1 MYLYVF
7 LFQCIITLVLLIIED
22 VYVLINYVSFV
33 EAVFT
38 TISVTGLLWMR
49 HKKPHLTRPIKV
61 NITLPI
67 IFFIICAFLV
77 TFPCYVSPWEVG
89 VGLVFI
95 LSGIPVYYVTIGWKN
110 KPIWLRN
117 ASDEFNSLCA
127 KLFVCMLETECK
139 DK

>member
-1 MYLYVF
+1 ML
-7 LFQCIITLVLLIIED
+7 LVIED

-49 HKKPHLTRPIKV
+49 YKKPDLHRPIKV
-61 NITLPI
+61 SIILPI
-67 IFFIICAFLV
+67 VFFIICAFLV

-95 LSGIPVYYVTIGWKN
+95 LSGIPVYMVTIAWKN
-110 KPIWLRN
+110 KPYWLKK
-117 ASDEFNSLCA
+117 ASFELNNLCA
-127 KLFVCMLETECK
+127 KLFVCMLENERK
-139 DK
+139 EK